1 MNRSATWFAGSVML
15 FLVLLV
21 SMFAGVRQAS
31 STDVSPLDIRTD
43 GTTVV
48 WSQDGEINA
57 ESITSGDHQ
66 ILGTGYDPDVSL
78 GTAVWT
84 EDFRLRGMNL
94 STGKPLLLLAPTDAE
109 EQDFHPSIE
118 HWHLAWLNR
127 ETPES
132 PIRIMK
138 AHLYSPV
145 PERMVE
151 RTLPDDVTTVG
162 RPVVSPRSGDVLWGM
177 YTGADAG
184 GERWELWLG
193 GTMLD
198 AGPGDR
204 FSDLGEYDV
213 GGNWVVY
220 DVDRQ
225 IHLLDINYSSS
236 PTVLSTNG
244 ANPTTD
250 GRYVFWE
257 DWGSEAPAERSIL
270 GFDTATNS
278 YIGWKLNLD
287 GINLN
292 PMARSGAIVWS
303 FASSF
308 DQQPSVR
315 TRYVQ
320 DILPSAPQPDPGK
333 TDPKWLYFDKTGH
346 YLSSGFKDF
355 WLNSGGL
362 PVFGYPL
369 TREYDELNGD
379 LGEYRTVQYTE
390 RQRFEYHPAY
400 AGTPYETSL
409 GRLGWA
415 DAERRGF
422 MDREAFRRVEDPGT
436 AGVDYFE
443 EAGHTLR
450 GPFRDYW
457 RSHGLE
463 FGDAGVSYRESLALF
478 GYPISEE
485 FVEPGTGLKTQYFE
499 RAVFEYH
506 PDNPDQYKVLLRRLG
521 AEEIKRRGWRDEDKP
536 ELGRIAFVA
545 SSDIWVMRG
554 DGSGLTNLTKDRFH
568 SYDPVWSPDGSE
580 IMFTSYRCDGGW
592 SQCLYVMN
600 ADGTGMRLLT
610 EPGTGSSTGAW
621 SPDGKRIAYISTE
634 HGEQHLYVMN
644 ADGSNKRQLTELPG
658 VVGRPT
664 WSPDGQRIAYA
675 TNAFSGFSRGE
686 QIHVINAD
694 GSGDTP
700 LTLDLALAKQPAW
713 SPDGSR
719 IAFIQGGMQEGYL
732 ILESLQ
738 IMDPDGSGK
747 MPIATV
753 SNLSEGLAWSPDSSG
768 IALHR
773 ENEVV
778 VVDPGDA
785 GDPQV
790 LMTGQQFSGTPSLSP
805 DGSRVALG
813 VNYSSIVV
821 VNRDG
826 TDLIRLPSEGWLT
839 HSPAWAPR

>member
-1 MNRSATWFAGSVML
+1 MNRSATWFAGTVML

-31 STDVSPLDIRTD
+31 STDVSPLDVRTD

-57 ESITSGDHQ
+57 DSIAGGDHR
-66 ILGTGYDPDVSL
+66 ILGRGYDPDVSL
-78 GTAVWT
+78 GIAVWT

-94 STGKPLLLLAPTDAE
+94 STGEPFQLRAPTGAE
-109 EQDFHPSIE
+109 EQDFYPSIE
-118 HWHLAWLNR
+118 HWQLAWLNR
-127 ETPES
+127 QTPDS
-132 PIRIMK
+132 PIRVMT
-138 AHLYSPV
+138 ARLHFTD
-145 PERMVE
+145 PERMYQW
-151 RTLPDDVTTVG
+151 TLPDDATTVG
-162 RPVVSPRSGDVLWGM
+162 RPVVSRSSGLVLLGM

-198 AGPGDR
+198 AGPVDR

-225 IHLLDINYSSS
+225 IHLLDIHLLDFNYSSS

-257 DWGSEAPAERSIL
+257 EWGSGALAERSIR
-270 GFDTATNS
+270 GFDTATRS
-278 YIGWKLNLD
+278 YIDWALNLD

-292 PMARSGAIVWS
+292 PKARSGAIVWS
-303 FASSF
+303 FATSF

-315 TRYVQ
+315 ARYVQ

-333 TDPKWLYFDKTGH
+333 TDPVWLYFDKTGH
-346 YLSSGFKDF
+346 YLSYGFKDF

-369 TREYDELNGD
+369 TTEYDELNRD
-379 LGEYRTVQYTE
+379 LDEFRTVQYTE

-400 AGTPYETSL
+400 AGSPYETSL

-415 DAERRGF
+415 DAERRGLL
-422 MDREAFRRVEDPGT
+422 DREAFQWVEDPGT
-436 AGVDYFE
+436 AGVDYF
-443 EAGHTLR
+443 AATGHTLR

-457 RSHGLE
+457 HGHGLE

-485 FVEPGTGLKTQYFE
+485 FVDPGTGLKTQYFE

-521 AEEIKRRGWRDEDKP
+521 AEEMVRRGWRYEDKP

-554 DGSGLTNLTKDRFH
+554 DGAGMTNLTKDRFY
-568 SYDPVWSPDGSE
+568 SGDPAWSPDGSE
-580 IMFTSYRCDGGW
+580 IMFRSNRCDQW
-592 SQCLYVMN
+592 SSCLYVMN
-600 ADGTGMRLLT
+600 ADGTGMRPLT
-610 EPGTGSSTGAW
+610 EPDAGSYMGAW
-621 SPDGKRIAYISTE
+621 SPDGKRIAYVSRR
-634 HGEQHLYVMN
+634 HLYVMN

-658 VVGRPT
+658 VGARPT

-675 TNAFSGFSRGE
+675 TNAFSDFSRGE

-694 GSGDTP
+694 GTGDTP
-700 LTLDLALAKQPAW
+700 LTLDLDHASQPVW

-719 IAFIQGGMQEGYL
+719 IAFIKGDMEEEDL

-738 IMDPDGSGK
+738 VMNPDGSGK
-747 MPIATV
+747 LPIADISFTSV
-753 SNLSEGLAWSPDSSG
+753 GYAWSPDSSE
-768 IALHR
+768 IAVLR
-773 ENEVV
+773 AWGLVV
-778 VVDPGDA
+778 VEPGDRA
-785 GDPQV
+785 EPE
-790 LMTGQQFSGTPSLSP
+790 SLPTLELLTFGVSWSP
-805 DGSRVALG
+805 DGSRLALG
-813 VNYSSIVV
+813 AYDSIVV
-821 VNRDG
+821 VNRDF
-826 TDLIRLPSEGWLT
+826 TDLIHLPSEGWDA
-839 HSPAWAPR
+839 HSPVWAPR